1 MNKTGQQILQEAWE
15 EFERKFIID
24 TNVTIKDKDSITNKR
39 TKIINPLFHENFYPI
54 KSFLTS
60 TLQAFIEAE
69 IERLEGEKE
78 KKEDADY
85 YIGYNQA
92 KEETIKHLKELLE
105 TKR

>member
-1 MNKTGQQILQEAWE
+1 MKTPRQRLNEARE
-15 EFERKFIID
+15 EIAEIIY
-24 TNVTIKDKDSITNKR
+24 NIFHYEDKGKKPQWLPGGNSLKQDEARDVADKVI
-39 TKIINPLFHENFYPI
+39 
-54 KSFLTS
+54 TS